1 MSVSGIIFSNTH
13 DNNVSELTRM
23 RSMGSVPFGCRYRL
37 IDFALSNM
45 VNSGIT
51 EIRVIINKNYRSLID
66 HLGSGKDWDLAR
78 RTGGLS
84 ILPPFITSYD
94 TASDTLFHTRLE
106 ALKGIVSA
114 ISHIKSDYVV
124 LSDCDIICNIDLSE
138 VVSFHE
144 KNSADITVVT
154 KETFFEGNV
163 ENADIVIGD
172 ENCNITDIMVNP
184 KNLVGVYN
192 LLTNIIVANTDYL
205 KAAVADAIAHG
216 YSSFTK
222 DVLLRNIGKS
232 EIKMFNYKGVFKNVY
247 SLEEYYACNMDLISN
262 REFRDALFGVK
273 DRPILTKVRNSPPTR
288 YIDGCNIQN
297 SLIADGCT
305 IEGHVE
311 NSILFRGV
319 RVGKNTVIKNSILY
333 QDTYTGDNVLL
344 NCVIADKNTVVRDG
358 VMLSGH
364 STLPF
369 FIEKG
374 KMI

>member
-1 MSVSGIIFSNTH
+1 MSVSGIIFANTH

-51 EIRVIINKNYRSLID
+51 DIRVIINKNYRSLID

-94 TASDTLFHTRLE
+94 TASDMLFHTRLE

-114 ISHIKSDYVV
+114 LAHVKTDYVV
-124 LSDCDIICNIDLSE
+124 LSECDIICNIDLSE
-138 VVSFHE
+138 VVAYHE
-144 KNSADITVVT
+144 KNGADVTVVT
-154 KETFFEGNV
+154 KETFFEGNAK
-163 ENADIVIGD
+163 NADIVICD
-172 ENCNITDIMVNP
+172 YNDNITDILASP
-184 KNLVGVYN
+184 KNIFGVHN
-192 LLTNIIVANTDYL
+192 LLTNIIVINTEYL
-205 KAAVADAIAHG
+205 RSCVADAIAHD

-222 DVLLRNIGKS
+222 DVLLRNVGKAN
-232 EIKMFNYKGVFKNVY
+232 IKMYNYKGVFKNIY
-247 SLEEYYACNMDLISN
+247 KLEEYYACNMDLITN

-288 YIDGCNIQN
+288 YIDGCNVKN

-305 IEGHVE
+305 IEGYVE
-311 NSILFRGV
+311 NSILFRGA
-319 RVGKNTVIKNSILY
+319 RIGKNTVIKNSILY

-344 NCVIADKNTVVRDG
+344 NSVIADKNTVIRDG

-364 STLPF
+364 PTFPF
-369 FIEKG
+369 YIEKG